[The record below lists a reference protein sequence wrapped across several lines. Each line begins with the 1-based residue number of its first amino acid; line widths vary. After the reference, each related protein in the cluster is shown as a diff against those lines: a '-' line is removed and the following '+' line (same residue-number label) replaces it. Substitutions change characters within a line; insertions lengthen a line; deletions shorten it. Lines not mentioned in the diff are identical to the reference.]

1 MAGVTVTKWQCIVAV
16 LCGAVV
22 LISQGVNSELFTA
35 LVEMEDL
42 LDTEAVLITNLELY
56 IKVQQEKLEYL
67 RE

>member
-1 MAGVTVTKWQCIVAV
+1 MSRFILNWKCTVAV
-16 LCGAVV
+16 LCGAIM
-22 LISQGVNSELFTA
+22 LISQGVHSELFTA

-56 IKVQQEKLEYL
+56 IKVQEEKLEFL

>member
-1 MAGVTVTKWQCIVAV
+1 MAV
-16 LCGAVV
+16 LCGAIM
-22 LISQGVNSELFTA
+22 LISQGVHSELFTA

-56 IKVQQEKLEYL
+56 IKVQEEKLEFL

>member
-1 MAGVTVTKWQCIVAV
+1 M
-16 LCGAVV
+16 